1 METVRIGVIG
11 LGNRG
16 KDLIRTSLLTLPYV
30 KITAVC
36 DLYEDR
42 VQKVLDLLSDKTD
55 DVRGYTDYQELL
67 SSGRVDAVIIATAWE
82 SHLPITCA
90 ALEAGIA
97 VGCEVGGAYSLDD
110 CYRLIETWERT
121 KTPYMML
128 ENCNYNR
135 RETCLFAMIKA
146 GIFGKIVACD
156 GGYMHDLRAEVA
168 GGERDRHYRQRNYI
182 NRCGENYPTH
192 ELGPI
197 MQMLDINRGNRM
209 VSLVSVASGAFG
221 LESYMQENDKENPLL
236 HQRIAQGDIVTT
248 VITCARGETI
258 TLRLDTTLPRYYSR
272 GLAVHGTKALY
283 TECNNTLF
291 LGGEHEAYDFKAYE
305 LWDNFKEYSKDYRN
319 VDWREADDGLLVEGH
334 GGMDYFMMRDFIT
347 RLMKGESFQTD
358 VYDAAAMMCITPLSE
373 ESIAKG
379 GAPVA
384 IPDFTRGM
392 FLLRK
397 PEEN

>member
-1 METVRIGVIG
+1 METIRVGLIG
-11 LGNRG
+11 LGCRG
-16 KDLIRTSLLTLPYV
+16 RDLLRTSLLTLPQV
-30 KITAVC
+30 NVTAVC

-42 VQKVLDLLSDKTD
+42 VQSTLDYLKEKEIDAKGFTN
-55 DVRGYTDYQELL
+55 YQELL
-67 SSGRVDAVIIATAWE
+67 ASGLVDAVIVATAWE
-82 SHLPITCA
+82 SHLPISCA
-90 ALEAGIA
+90 AMEASIA
-97 VGCEVGGAYSLDD
+97 VGCEVGGAYTLDD
-110 CYRLIETWERT
+110 CYRLIDTQERT
-121 KTPYMML
+121 GTPFMML

-146 GIFGKIVACD
+146 GLFGKIVACD

-168 GGERDRHYRQRNYI
+168 GGERNRHYRQRNYV
-182 NRCGENYPTH
+182 NRCAENYPTH

-221 LESYMQENDKENPLL
+221 LEAYMNEHDKENPLL

-248 VITCARGETI
+248 IITCSRGETI

-272 GLAVHGTKALY
+272 GLTVHGTKAFY
-283 TECNNTLF
+283 SEDNNTLF
-291 LGGEHEAYDFKAYE
+291 FGGEHEAYDFKAYE
-305 LWDNFKEYSKDYRN
+305 LWNNFDEYSKEYRN
-319 VDWREADDGLLVEGH
+319 ADWCEADDGLLVEGH

-347 RLMKGESFQTD
+347 RLIEKKPFLTD

-384 IPDFTRGM
+384 IPDFTRGQ

-397 PEEN
+397 

>member
-1 METVRIGVIG
+1 METIRVGLIG
-11 LGNRG
+11 LGCRG
-16 KDLIRTSLLTLPYV
+16 RDLLRTSLLTLPQV
-30 KITAVC
+30 NVTAVC

-42 VQKVLDLLSDKTD
+42 VQSTLDYLKEKEIDAKGFTN
-55 DVRGYTDYQELL
+55 YQELL
-67 SSGRVDAVIIATAWE
+67 ASGLVDAVIVATAWE
-82 SHLPITCA
+82 SHLPISCA
-90 ALEAGIA
+90 AMEAGIA
-97 VGCEVGGAYSLDD
+97 VGCEVGGAYTLDD
-110 CYRLIETWERT
+110 CYRLIDTQERT
-121 KTPYMML
+121 GTPFMML

-146 GIFGKIVACD
+146 GLFGKIVACD

-168 GGERDRHYRQRNYI
+168 GGEKNRHYRQRNYI
-182 NRCGENYPTH
+182 NRCAENYPTH

-221 LESYMQENDKENPLL
+221 LEAYMNEHDKENPLL

-248 VITCARGETI
+248 IITCSRGETI

-272 GLAVHGTKALY
+272 GLNVHGTKAFY
-283 TECNNTLF
+283 SEDNNTLF
-291 LGGEHEAYDFKAYE
+291 FGGEHEKYDFKAYE
-305 LWDNFKEYSKDYRN
+305 LWNNFNEYSKEYRN
-319 VDWREADDGLLVEGH
+319 ADWQEADDGLLVEGH

-347 RLMKGESFQTD
+347 RLIEKQPFLTD

-379 GAPVA
+379 GASVA
-384 IPDFTRGM
+384 IPDFTRGQ

-397 PEEN
+397 

>member
-1 METVRIGVIG
+1 METIRVGLIG
-11 LGNRG
+11 LGCRG
-16 KDLIRTSLLTLPYV
+16 RDLLRTSLLPLPQV
-30 KITAVC
+30 NVTAVC
-36 DLYEDR
+36 DVYEDR
-42 VQKVLDLLSDKTD
+42 VENTLNFLKEKNLEA
-55 DVRGYTDYQELL
+55 RGFTDYRELL
-67 SSGRVDAVIIATAWE
+67 ASGLVDAVVVATAWE
-82 SHLPITCA
+82 SHLPISCA
-90 ALEAGIA
+90 AMEAGIA
-97 VGCEVGGAYSLDD
+97 VGCEVGGAYALDD
-110 CYRLIETWERT
+110 CFRLINTWERT

-146 GIFGKIVACD
+146 GLFGKIVACD

-168 GGERDRHYRQRNYI
+168 GGEKNRHYRQRNYI
-182 NRCGENYPTH
+182 NRCAENYPTH

-209 VSLVSVASGAFG
+209 VSLVSVASGAYG
-221 LESYMQENDKENPLL
+221 LQEYMEEKDQDNPLL
-236 HQRIAQGDIVTT
+236 HKRIAQGDIVTT
-248 VITCARGETI
+248 IITCSRGETI

-283 TECNNTLF
+283 TEDNDTLF
-291 LGGEHEAYDFKAYE
+291 FGGKDEAYDFKAYE
-305 LWDNFKEYSKDYRN
+305 LWGNFKEYSKEYRN
-319 VDWREADDGLLVEGH
+319 ADWIEADDGLLVEGH

-347 RLMKGESFQTD
+347 RLIEKKPFQTD

-379 GAPVA
+379 GASVA
-384 IPDFTRGM
+384 IPDFTRGE

-397 PEEN
+397 

>member
-1 METVRIGVIG
+1 MQTIRVGLIG
-11 LGNRG
+11 LGMRG
-16 KDLIRTSLLTLPYV
+16 NDLLRTSLLPLAQV

-36 DLYEDR
+36 DVYQDR
-42 VQKVLDLLSDKTD
+42 VESVLDFLKDKAPEAK
-55 DVRGYTDYQELL
+55 GFTDYRELL
-67 SSGRVDAVIIATAWE
+67 ASGLVDAVIVATAWE
-82 SHLPITCA
+82 SHLPIACA
-90 ALEAGIA
+90 AMEAGIA
-97 VGCEVGGAYSLDD
+97 VGSEVGGAYSLDD
-110 CYRLIETWERT
+110 CYRLINTWERT

-128 ENCNYNR
+128 ENCNYDR
-135 RETCLFAMIKA
+135 RETCLFAMIRA
-146 GIFGKIVACD
+146 GVFGKIVACD
-156 GGYMHDLRAEVA
+156 GGYMHDLRKEVA
-168 GGERDRHYRQRNYI
+168 DGERNRHYRQRNYI
-182 NRCGENYPTH
+182 HRCAENYPTH

-209 VSLVSVASGAFG
+209 VSLVSVASDSFG
-221 LESYMQENDKENPLL
+221 LEAYMNENDKENPLL

-248 VITCARGETI
+248 IITCARGETI

-283 TECNNTLF
+283 TEDNNTLF
-291 LGGEHEAYDFKAYE
+291 LGGEHEAYDFKANE
-305 LWDNFKEYSKDYRN
+305 LWGNFNEYSKDYRSA
-319 VDWREADDGLLVEGH
+319 DWREADDGLVVEGH

-347 RLMKGESFQTD
+347 RLIEKRPFLTD

-384 IPDFTRGM
+384 IPDFTRGE

-397 PEEN
+397 

>member
-1 METVRIGVIG
+1 METVRVGLIG
-11 LGNRG
+11 LGCRG
-16 KDLIRTSLLTLPYV
+16 RDLLRTSLLPLPQV

-36 DLYEDR
+36 DVYEDR
-42 VQKVLDLLSDKTD
+42 VENVLKTLAEKEIT
-55 DVRGYTDYQELL
+55 DVRGFTDYRELIA
-67 SSGRVDAVIIATAWE
+67 SGLVDAVIVAAAWE
-82 SHLPITCA
+82 AHLPISCA
-90 ALEAGIA
+90 AMEAGIA
-97 VGCEVGGAYSLDD
+97 VGCEVGGAYTTDD
-110 CYRLIETWERT
+110 CFRLIDTQERT
-121 KTPYMML
+121 GTPFMML

-135 RETCLFAMIKA
+135 RETCLLAMIRA
-146 GIFGKIVACD
+146 GLFGKIVACD
-156 GGYMHDLRAEVA
+156 GGYMHDLRYEVA
-168 GGERDRHYRQRNYI
+168 NGERNRHYRQRNYI
-182 NRCGENYPTH
+182 NRCAENYPTH

-209 VSLVSVASGAFG
+209 VSLVSVASDSFG
-221 LESYMQENDKENPLL
+221 LKSYMEERDRENPLL

-248 VITCARGETI
+248 IITCSRGETI

-291 LGGEHEAYDFKAYE
+291 LDGEHEKFDFKAYE
-305 LWDNFKEYSKDYRN
+305 LWGNFKEYSKEYRN
-319 VDWREADDGLLVEGH
+319 ADWREADDGLLVEGH

-347 RLMKGESFQTD
+347 RLIEKKPFATD

-384 IPDFTRGM
+384 IPDFTRGQ

-397 PEEN
+397 

>member
-1 METVRIGVIG
+1 METIRIGLIG
-11 LGNRG
+11 LGCRG
-16 KDLIRTSLLTLPYV
+16 RDLLRTSLLPLPQV

-42 VQKVLDLLSDKTD
+42 VENTLKTLADKEIT
-55 DVRGYTDYQELL
+55 DVRGFTDYRELIA
-67 SSGRVDAVIIATAWE
+67 SGLVDAVIVASAWE
-82 SHLPITCA
+82 SHLPISCA
-90 ALEAGIA
+90 AMEAGIA
-97 VGCEVGGAYSLDD
+97 VGCEVGGAYTLDD
-110 CYRLIETWERT
+110 CFRLIDTQERT
-121 KTPYMML
+121 GTPFMML

-146 GIFGKIVACD
+146 GLFGKVVACD

-168 GGERDRHYRQRNYI
+168 GGERNRHYRQRNYI
-182 NRCGENYPTH
+182 NRCAENYPTH

-221 LESYMQENDKENPLL
+221 LEAYMSEHDKENPLL

-248 VITCARGETI
+248 IITCSRGETI

-272 GLAVHGTKALY
+272 GLNVHGTKAFY
-283 TECNNTLF
+283 SEDNNTLF
-291 LGGEHEAYDFKAYE
+291 LGGEHETYDFKAYE
-305 LWDNFKEYSKDYRN
+305 LWNNFKEYSKEYRN
-319 VDWREADDGLLVEGH
+319 TDWREADDGLLVEGH

-347 RLMKGESFQTD
+347 RLMEKKPFLTD

-384 IPDFTRGM
+384 IPDFTRGQ

-397 PEEN
+397 

>member
-1 METVRIGVIG
+1 METIRVGLIG
-11 LGNRG
+11 LGCRG
-16 KDLIRTSLLTLPYV
+16 RDLLRTSLLTLPQV
-30 KITAVC
+30 NVTAVC

-42 VQKVLDLLSDKTD
+42 VQNTLDYLKEKNIEA
-55 DVRGYTDYQELL
+55 RGFIDYRELL
-67 SSGRVDAVIIATAWE
+67 VSGLVDAIIVASAWE
-82 SHLPITCA
+82 SHLPISCA
-90 ALEAGIA
+90 AMEAGIA
-97 VGCEVGGAYSLDD
+97 VGCEVGGAYTLDD
-110 CYRLIETWERT
+110 CFRLIDTWERT
-121 KTPYMML
+121 QVPFMML

-146 GIFGKIVACD
+146 GLFGKIVACD

-168 GGERDRHYRQRNYI
+168 GGERNRHYRQRNYV
-182 NRCGENYPTH
+182 NRCAENYPTH

-221 LESYMQENDKENPLL
+221 LEAYMNEHDKENPLL

-248 VITCARGETI
+248 IITCSRGETI

-272 GLAVHGTKALY
+272 GLTVHGTKAFY
-283 TECNNTLF
+283 SEDNNTLF
-291 LGGEHEAYDFKAYE
+291 FGGEHEAYDFKAYE
-305 LWDNFKEYSKDYRN
+305 LWNNFDEYSKEYRN
-319 VDWREADDGLLVEGH
+319 ADWCEADDGLLVEGH

-347 RLMKGESFQTD
+347 RLIEKKPFLTD

-384 IPDFTRGM
+384 IPDFTRGQ

-397 PEEN
+397 

>member
-1 METVRIGVIG
+1 MQTIRVGLIG
-11 LGNRG
+11 LGMRG
-16 KDLIRTSLLTLPYV
+16 SDLLRTSLLPLPQV

-36 DLYEDR
+36 DVYQDR
-42 VQKVLDLLSDKTD
+42 VETVLDFLKDKAPKAK
-55 DVRGYTDYQELL
+55 GFTDYRELL
-67 SSGRVDAVIIATAWE
+67 ASGLVDAVIVATAWE
-82 SHLPITCA
+82 SHLPIACA
-90 ALEAGIA
+90 AMEAGIA
-97 VGCEVGGAYSLDD
+97 VGSEVGSAYSLDD
-110 CYRLIETWERT
+110 CYRLINTWERT

-128 ENCNYNR
+128 ENCNYDR
-135 RETCLFAMIKA
+135 RETCLFAMIRA
-146 GIFGKIVACD
+146 GVFGKIVACD

-168 GGERDRHYRQRNYI
+168 GGERNRHYRQRNYI
-182 NRCGENYPTH
+182 HRCAENYPTH

-209 VSLVSVASGAFG
+209 VSLVSVASDAFG
-221 LESYMQENDKENPLL
+221 LEAYMNENDKENPLL

-248 VITCARGETI
+248 IITCARGETI

-272 GLAVHGTKALY
+272 GIAVHGTKALY
-283 TECNNTLF
+283 TEDNNTLF
-291 LGGEHEAYDFKAYE
+291 LGGEHEAYDFKANE
-305 LWDNFKEYSKDYRN
+305 LWGNFNEYSKDYRN
-319 VDWREADDGLLVEGH
+319 DDWREADDGLVVEGH

-347 RLMKGESFQTD
+347 RLIEKRPFQTD

-384 IPDFTRGM
+384 IPDFTKGE

-397 PEEN
+397 QN

>member
-1 METVRIGVIG
+1 MDIVRVGLIG
-11 LGNRG
+11 LGCRG
-16 KDLIRTSLLTLPYV
+16 NDLLRTSLLTLPYV
-30 KITAVC
+30 NITAVC
-36 DLYEDR
+36 DVFEDR
-42 VQKVLDLLSDKTD
+42 VQKVLDYLSDKTE
-55 DVRGYTDYQELL
+55 DVKGYTDYRELL
-67 SSGRVDAVIIATAWE
+67 ASGRVDAVIIATAWE
-82 SHLPITCA
+82 SHLPISCA
-90 ALEAGIA
+90 AMEAGIA

-110 CYRLIETWERT
+110 CYRLINTWERT
-121 KTPYMML
+121 KTPFMML

-168 GGERDRHYRQRNYI
+168 GGERNRHYRQRNYVS
-182 NRCGENYPTH
+182 RCAENYPTH

-209 VSLVSVASGAFG
+209 VSLTSVASGAFG
-221 LESYMQENDKENPLL
+221 LQAYMEEQDKENPLL

-248 VITCARGETI
+248 TITCLRGETI

-283 TECNNTLF
+283 TEDNNTLF
-291 LGGEHEAYDFKAYE
+291 IGSEHEAYDFKAHE
-305 LWDNFKEYSKDYRN
+305 LWGNFKEYSKEYRN
-319 VDWREADDGLLVEGH
+319 ADWREADDGLIVGGH
-334 GGMDYFMMRDFIT
+334 GGMDYFMMRDFMT
-347 RLMKGESFQTD
+347 RLMKGESFLTD

-379 GAPVA
+379 GAPVS
-384 IPDFTRGM
+384 IPDFTRGE

-397 PEEN
+397 A

>member
-1 METVRIGVIG
+1 MKTVRVGLIG
-11 LGNRG
+11 LGCRG
-16 KDLIRTSLLTLPYV
+16 RDLLRTSLLPLPQV
-30 KITAVC
+30 RVTAVC

-42 VQKVLDLLSDKTD
+42 IQSTLDYLKEKEIDAQ
-55 DVRGYTDYQELL
+55 GFTDYRELIA
-67 SSGRVDAVIIATAWE
+67 SGLVDAVIVATAWE
-82 SHLPITCA
+82 SHLPISCA
-90 ALEAGIA
+90 AMEAGIA
-97 VGCEVGGAYSLDD
+97 VGSEVGGAYSLDD
-110 CYRLIETWERT
+110 CYRLIDTQERT
-121 KTPYMML
+121 GTPYMML

-168 GGERDRHYRQRNYI
+168 GGERNRHYRQRNYI
-182 NRCGENYPTH
+182 NRCAENYPTH

-221 LESYMQENDKENPLL
+221 LEAYMNEHDKENPLL

-248 VITCARGETI
+248 VITCSRGETI

-272 GLAVHGTKALY
+272 GLAVHGTKAFY
-283 TECNNTLF
+283 SEDNNTLF

-305 LWDNFKEYSKDYRN
+305 LWNNFDEYSKEYRN
-319 VDWREADDGLLVEGH
+319 ADWCEADDGLLVEGH

-347 RLMKGESFQTD
+347 RLIEKKPFLTD

-384 IPDFTRGM
+384 IPDFTRGN
-392 FLLRK
+392 FLLNK
-397 PEEN
+397 